1 MHIIH
6 LLSSVCPSTCLFE
19 QESKVQ
25 TTLLRGNIE
34 LREMIAFD
42 ERQKLERENQTIL
55 QEKLDSLKLELEQEK
70 AELMVSTDHE
80 PCMSTCFQSRK

>member
-1 MHIIH
+1 MSVC
-6 LLSSVCPSTCLFE
+6 LSVCPSCLPVL

-34 LREMIAFD
+34 LREMIASD

-70 AELMVSTDHE
+70 AELMVRTHE
-80 PCMSTCFQSRK
+80 QSMNHFYNVE